1 MFEKKIA
8 FIGETGA
15 GKKEL
20 SLHVLQRERASGGQ
34 GNLVHTL
41 PADSPALATMAA
53 VTDEAGIS
61 LLSMLQLRESS
72 EIPDE
77 DPSRAVVFDIESA
90 PSALASVSAYLKT
103 HPAARADMRVY
114 YVLNARLSETGTAE
128 QIQASVLGMQE
139 QLDTGID
146 GIINNTNC
154 GRATVWAD
162 VLAGAHMADHVS
174 RALDIPLFGTSGT
187 FGNLFNAAH
196 QFSPRPTGAL
206 IPISAFCLS

>member
-15 GKKEL
+15 GKTEL

-139 QLDTGID
+139 QLE
-146 GIINNTNC
+146 
-154 GRATVWAD
+154 AQ
-162 VLAGAHMADHVS
+162 VS
-174 RALDIPLFGTSGT
+174 ELKTE
-187 FGNLFNAAH
+187 LFNLRFQLA
-196 QFSPRPTGAL
+196 TGQ
-206 IPISAFCLS
+206 LSNPKKITEVKRDIARAKTVIRLKEQA